1 MNEPRKIVVF
11 PREVAHRYG
20 RGGLPMDI
28 THTHPAYPNEQERDA
43 ALKDAWMTCC
53 AALRRSREED
63 AAAKA
68 APRHKIA

>member
-1 MNEPRKIVVF
+1 
-11 PREVAHRYG
+11 
-20 RGGLPMDI
+20 MDI
-28 THTHPAYPNEQERDA
+28 AHTHPAYPNEQERDA

-53 AALRRSREED
+53 AALRRSREE